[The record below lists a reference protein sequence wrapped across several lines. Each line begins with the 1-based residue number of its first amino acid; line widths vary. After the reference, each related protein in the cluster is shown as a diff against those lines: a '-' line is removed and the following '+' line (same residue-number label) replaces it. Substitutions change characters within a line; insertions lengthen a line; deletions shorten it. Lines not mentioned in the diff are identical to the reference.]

1 MRRSIVPQSEFLAT
15 GEFPDLWGLTAN
27 EVANRK
33 SSAFLSL
40 QEYHMDQEENVENEV
55 RSIDNVAFYPLHLL
69 MNNLTPF
76 NYTVVADSAT
86 PKSFLPVIQNSI
98 KLYQLYIFY
107 VYAVSEL
114 GSVHGESILALQNK
128 HLNKILGSKQEDT
141 LAVRF
146 DDITNA
152 AKQHAKRHASTSGNL
167 SLEIP
172 VENTIARSFLLS
184 NKESPLYVDPKKRDA
199 SNETNFRGIDLA
211 LAEHLGL
218 SKDEALKVYS
228 RYFSIVIVKV

>member
-1 MRRSIVPQSEFLAT
+1 MSQSEPLST

-40 QEYHMDQEENVENEV
+40 QEYHMDQEKNVESEV
-55 RSIDNVAFYPLHLL
+55 RSIDKVAFYPLHLL

-76 NYTVVADSAT
+76 NYTVEADHST
-86 PKSFLPVIQNSI
+86 PKSFLSVIQNSI
-98 KLYQLYIFY
+98 KLYQLYTFY

-114 GSVHGESILALQNK
+114 GSVHGEKILELQNK
-128 HLNKILGSKQEDT
+128 HLNKILGSKQGDT
-141 LAVRF
+141 LAARF
-146 DDITNA
+146 DDITSA
-152 AKQHAKRHASTSGNL
+152 AKQHAQHHSSAGGNL

-184 NKESPLYVDPKKRDA
+184 NQESPLYVDPKKRKEP
-199 SNETNFRGIDLA
+199 SETNFRGIDLA